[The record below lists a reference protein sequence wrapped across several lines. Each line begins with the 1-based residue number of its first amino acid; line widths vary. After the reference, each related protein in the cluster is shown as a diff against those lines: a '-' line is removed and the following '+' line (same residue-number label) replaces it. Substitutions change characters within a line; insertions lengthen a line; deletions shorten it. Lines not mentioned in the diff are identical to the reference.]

1 MEEEIPAD
9 IQALVRER
17 RKIQA
22 IRELRLRTGLGLK
35 EAKERIDG
43 LERQLGIER
52 PSASTKSLLF
62 WVVLIVTA
70 VLVYWLATTPSGR

>member
-1 MEEEIPAD
+1 MEEIAPD

-17 RKIQA
+17 RKIEA

-35 EAKERIDG
+35 EAKERIEA

-52 PSASTKSLLF
+52 PSTSTKSLLF

-70 VLVYWLATTPSGR
+70 VLFYWIATTSSSR